1 MYFFRKGYMVMNIS
15 ANFSAGIQE
24 KKYHLPSYPLP
35 APEQST
41 KPTKTTNNNKKIIAA
56 LGALAAAGAAA
67 VAIAVSLKKGKAPDI
82 ETSDVAKATQKLSP
96 EKKELLME
104 FQNLYNEFLACG
116 PERNEINRKY
126 YLKLQETIEHFQEP
140 KFIKENIETVGG
152 VENAPLLINTSI
164 QVLSSNIKGLNKK
177 LNDNIDAPKSFN
189 DIIDKLK
196 AVYQVEDISEVPGNK
211 IKALISGI
219 KGDIKAEMYS
229 TEKRKQIF
237 EPFMQSLQEES
248 LTNKLNILGNPPKD
262 MSLDSY
268 AATYEE
274 VYNTLQN
281 LRTKT
286 YNALEEFKKS
296 H

>member
-1 MYFFRKGYMVMNIS
+1 MNIS
-15 ANFSAGIQE
+15 TNFSSGIQE
-24 KKYHLPSYPLP
+24 KKYPLPTYPLP

-41 KPTKTTNNNKKIIAA
+41 KPTETKNNNKKIIAA

-104 FQNLYNEFLACG
+104 CQNLYNEFLACG
-116 PERNEINRKY
+116 PERNEITRKY
-126 YLKLQETIEHFQEP
+126 YLKLDDVIEHMLPPEI
-140 KFIKENIETVGG
+140 IKKGIEGYG
-152 VENAPLLINTSI
+152 DIEKAPLFTASTH
-164 QVLSSNIKGLNKK
+164 QYLSSDIKALNKK

-189 DIIDKLK
+189 DIIDWLK
-196 AVYQVEDISEVPGNK
+196 EIHVVEDISELPDEE
-211 IKALISGI
+211 IKKAISGI
-219 KGDIKAEMYS
+219 KESIERES
-229 TEKRKQIF
+229 FNTEKRKKVL
-237 EPFMQSLQEES
+237 EPFIQSVQEE
-248 LTNKLNILGNPPKD
+248 LTNKFNILGNPPKD

-274 VYNTLQN
+274 VYNSLQN

-286 YNALEEFKKS
+286 YDALEEFMKS
-296 H
+296 YQSSN

>member
-1 MYFFRKGYMVMNIS
+1 MVMNIS

-24 KKYHLPSYPLP
+24 KKYPLPSYPLP

-41 KPTKTTNNNKKIIAA
+41 KPTKTTNNNKKIIAV

-67 VAIAVSLKKGKAPDI
+67 VVIAVNLKKGKAPDI
-82 ETSDVAKATQKLSP
+82 ETSDVAKATQKLNP
-96 EKKELLME
+96 EKEELLME

-126 YLKLQETIEHFQEP
+126 YFIEHFQEP
-140 KFIKENIETVGG
+140 KFIKENIDTVGG

>member
-1 MYFFRKGYMVMNIS
+1 MNIS
-15 ANFSAGIQE
+15 TNFSSGIQE
-24 KKYHLPSYPLP
+24 KKYPLPSYPLP

-41 KPTKTTNNNKKIIAA
+41 KPSETKNNNKKIIAA

-82 ETSDVAKATQKLSP
+82 ETSDVANATQKLSP

-104 FQNLYNEFLACG
+104 CQNLYNEFLACG
-116 PERNEINRKY
+116 PERNEITSKY
-126 YLKLQETIEHFQEP
+126 YVKLDDVIEHMLPPEI
-140 KFIKENIETVGG
+140 IKKGIEGYG
-152 VENAPLLINTSI
+152 DIEKAPLFTASTR
-164 QVLSSNIKGLNKK
+164 QYLSRDIKALNKK

-189 DIIDKLK
+189 DIIDWLK
-196 AVYQVEDISEVPGNK
+196 ENHIVVKDISELPDEE
-211 IKALISGI
+211 IKKAISGI
-219 KGDIKAEMYS
+219 KESIERES
-229 TEKRKQIF
+229 FNTEKRKKVL

-274 VYNTLQN
+274 VYNSLQN

-286 YNALEEFKKS
+286 YDALEEFKKS
-296 H
+296 YQSSN

>member
-1 MYFFRKGYMVMNIS
+1 MNIS
-15 ANFSAGIQE
+15 TNFSSGIQE

-41 KPTKTTNNNKKIIAA
+41 KPSETKNNNKKIIAA

-96 EKKELLME
+96 EKKELLTE
-104 FQNLYNEFLACG
+104 YQNLYNNYLAACG
-116 PERNEINRKY
+116 PERNEITSKY
-126 YLKLQETIEHFQEP
+126 YVKLDEIIEHMLPPEI
-140 KFIKENIETVGG
+140 IKKGIEGYG
-152 VENAPLLINTSI
+152 DIEKAPLFTASTH
-164 QVLSSNIKGLNKK
+164 QYLSSDIKALNKK

-274 VYNTLQN
+274 VYNSLQN

-296 H
+296 YQSSN

>member
-1 MYFFRKGYMVMNIS
+1 MVMNIS

-24 KKYHLPSYPLP
+24 KKYPLPSYPLP
-35 APEQST
+35 TPGQST
-41 KPTKTTNNNKKIIAA
+41 KPSETKNNNKKIIAA

-67 VAIAVSLKKGKAPDI
+67 VAIAVNLKKGKAPDI

-96 EKKELLME
+96 EKEELLME

-116 PERNEINRKY
+116 PERNEITSKY
-126 YLKLQETIEHFQEP
+126 YVKLDDVIEHMLPPEI
-140 KFIKENIETVGG
+140 IKKGIEGYG
-152 VENAPLLINTSI
+152 DIEKAPLFTASTR
-164 QVLSSNIKGLNKK
+164 QYLSRDIKALNKK

>member
-1 MYFFRKGYMVMNIS
+1 MNIS
-15 ANFSAGIQE
+15 TNFSSGIQE
-24 KKYHLPSYPLP
+24 KKYPLPSYPLP

-41 KPTKTTNNNKKIIAA
+41 KPSETKNNNKKIIAA

-67 VAIAVSLKKGKAPDI
+67 VAIAVNLKKGKAPDI

-104 FQNLYNEFLACG
+104 CQNLYNEFLACG
-116 PERNEINRKY
+116 PERNEITSKY
-126 YLKLQETIEHFQEP
+126 YVKLDDVIEHMLPPEI
-140 KFIKENIETVGG
+140 IKKGIEGYG
-152 VENAPLLINTSI
+152 DIEKAPLFTASTR
-164 QVLSSNIKGLNKK
+164 QYLSRDIKALNKK

>member
-1 MYFFRKGYMVMNIS
+1 MNIS

-24 KKYHLPSYPLP
+24 KKYPLPSYPLP
-35 APEQST
+35 APGQST
-41 KPTKTTNNNKKIIAA
+41 KPSETKNNNKKIIAA

-96 EKKELLME
+96 EKKELLTE
-104 FQNLYNEFLACG
+104 YQNLYNNYLAACG
-116 PERNEINRKY
+116 PERNEITSKY
-126 YLKLQETIEHFQEP
+126 YVKLDEIIEHMLPPEI
-140 KFIKENIETVGG
+140 IKKGIEGYG
-152 VENAPLLINTSI
+152 DIEKAPLFTASTH
-164 QVLSSNIKGLNKK
+164 QYLSSDIKALNKK

-189 DIIDKLK
+189 DIIDWLK
-196 AVYQVEDISEVPGNK
+196 EIHVVEDISELPDEK
-211 IKALISGI
+211 IKESISGI
-219 KGDIKAEMYS
+219 KKSIERESFY
-229 TEKRKQIF
+229 TEKRKKVL
-237 EPFMQSLQEES
+237 EPFIQSVQEE
-248 LTNKLNILGNPPKD
+248 LTNKFNILKNPPKD

-274 VYNTLQN
+274 VYNSLQN

-296 H
+296 YQSSN

>member
-1 MYFFRKGYMVMNIS
+1 MNIS
-15 ANFSAGIQE
+15 TNFSSGIQE
-24 KKYHLPSYPLP
+24 KKYPLPTYPLP

-41 KPTKTTNNNKKIIAA
+41 KPTETKNNNKKIIAA

-104 FQNLYNEFLACG
+104 CQNLYNEFLACG
-116 PERNEINRKY
+116 PERYEITRKY
-126 YLKLQETIEHFQEP
+126 YLKLDDVIEHMLPPEI
-140 KFIKENIETVGG
+140 IKKGIEGYG
-152 VENAPLLINTSI
+152 DIEKAPLFTASTR
-164 QVLSSNIKGLNKK
+164 QYLSSDIKALNKK

-189 DIIDKLK
+189 DIIDWLK
-196 AVYQVEDISEVPGNK
+196 EIHVVEDISELPDEE
-211 IKALISGI
+211 IKKAISGI
-219 KGDIKAEMYS
+219 KESIERES
-229 TEKRKQIF
+229 FNTEKRKKVL
-237 EPFMQSLQEES
+237 EPFIQSVQEE
-248 LTNKLNILGNPPKD
+248 LTNKFNILGNPPKD

-274 VYNTLQN
+274 VYNSLQN

-286 YNALEEFKKS
+286 YDALEEFMKS
-296 H
+296 YQSSN

>member
-1 MYFFRKGYMVMNIS
+1 MNIS
-15 ANFSAGIQE
+15 TNFSSGIQE

-41 KPTKTTNNNKKIIAA
+41 KPSETKNNNKKIIAA

-67 VAIAVSLKKGKAPDI
+67 VVIAVNLKKGKAPDI

-96 EKKELLME
+96 EKKELLTE
-104 FQNLYNEFLACG
+104 CQNLYNEFLACG

-126 YLKLQETIEHFQEP
+126 YLKLKEIIEHMLPPEI
-140 KFIKENIETVGG
+140 IKKGIEGYG
-152 VENAPLLINTSI
+152 DIEKAPLFTASTH
-164 QVLSSNIKGLNKK
+164 QYFSRDIKALNKK
-177 LNDNIDAPKSFN
+177 LNDNIDSPKSFN
-189 DIIDKLK
+189 DIIDWLK
-196 AVYQVEDISEVPGNK
+196 ESHRVKDISELPDEK
-211 IKALISGI
+211 IKESISGI
-219 KGDIKAEMYS
+219 KKSIEIES
-229 TEKRKQIF
+229 FNTEKRKKVL
-237 EPFMQSLQEES
+237 EPFIQSVQEE
-248 LTNKLNILGNPPKD
+248 LTNKFNILKNPPKD

-274 VYNTLQN
+274 VYNSLQN

>member
-1 MYFFRKGYMVMNIS
+1 MVMNIS

-24 KKYHLPSYPLP
+24 KKYPLPSYPLP

-41 KPTKTTNNNKKIIAA
+41 KPSETKNNNKKIIAV

-82 ETSDVAKATQKLSP
+82 ETSDVANATQKLSP

-104 FQNLYNEFLACG
+104 CQNLYNEFLACG

-126 YLKLQETIEHFQEP
+126 YLKLDDVIEHMLPPEI
-140 KFIKENIETVGG
+140 IKKGIEGYG
-152 VENAPLLINTSI
+152 DIEKAPLFTASTR
-164 QVLSSNIKGLNKK
+164 QYLSRDIKALNKK